1 MIPNFYADADLVED
15 VASGFQLRYT
25 NKQALAALVNRLA
38 GDYDPESPLVMDMAT
53 GAGKTY
59 LMAAFIEY
67 LRRLGHANVLVVTPG
82 LVVQNKT
89 LSNFTAGHPK
99 YIAGAGLPAKV
110 VTPDNYISQLQE
122 SLHEQDLGGQTRSN
136 IYVFNIQQLIAPA
149 SLDGSTT
156 DGKDAARRGI
166 RKYNEFVGV
175 LYDDLAAMDDLVV
188 IADEHH
194 LYGPSAKAFHQALK
208 DLHPAAT
215 IGLTATA
222 DAKDDVIFR
231 YPLHQAI
238 SDQHVKVPVIAYR
251 KGGYGDLGEH
261 QQLRDAVSLL
271 SGKAKAYEAYL
282 VANPDA
288 RKVRPL
294 LFVVCSDIDHAT
306 AVSEKLRSPEFFGS
320 QTAVLQVD
328 SDHMS
333 SQTEYLLE
341 TLDHPDTNV
350 RAVVSVNKLKE
361 GWDVKNI
368 AVMVSLRAME
378 SSILTQQTMGRGLR
392 LPFGKWVDDNA
403 INELDI
409 VAHESFRKLLEAENV
424 LKSFGLAEAVPE
436 AEDSDAAVTYD
447 WNPAPVLSPD
457 GVPSPSADI
466 TALTDPRPRPVAQ
479 EDAGTVTEFAIGG
492 RSGIKARQIG
502 DDTPGDI
509 APPPPPV
516 ERVEVKVLPRFTGQ
530 TFVFPRTTME
540 RDERPFEL
548 IDITDDEIEA
558 AAKFI
563 TSQTDRMER
572 FALIADAAERRI
584 MSRVRVQAEVE
595 SMLTSTEAVKG
606 ELFRQLFIQNGITQS
621 QANVSDAKARLIPH
635 LVASA
640 PISEWTVKAM
650 GSAVAALSDLVRSKT
665 KAYNAKLNV
674 QVVFDPI
681 VLPVSGTYYL
691 APGATVKDQNDV
703 MSRAAFTPRQHY
715 SEWNVSLFSSESFD
729 SYSGEF
735 KLAELLD
742 KSPKIVWWKRLHP
755 HEQAYIFYTIK
766 DRYFPDFVALDT
778 DGRLWIIEGKSELG
792 KTDDLVQAKK
802 AAAESTIRRMNSHP
816 DFTGKLYGYLI
827 AYESTIA
834 SSESWSDMVELAKP
848 AITRQ
853 YG

>member
-1 MIPNFYADADLVED
+1 MIPNFYSDADLVED
-15 VASGFQLRYT
+15 VASSFALRET
-25 NKQALAALVNRLA
+25 NKQALAALVERLA
-38 GDYDPESPLVMDMAT
+38 GDYDPEIPLVMDMAT

-67 LRRLGHANVLVVTPG
+67 LRRLGHANVLIVTPG

-89 LSNFTAGHPK
+89 MGNFTAGHPK

-110 VTPDNYISQLQE
+110 ITPENYIAQLQE
-122 SLHEQDLGGQTRSN
+122 SFHDQDLGGQTRSN

-156 DGKDAARRGI
+156 EGKDAARRGI

-175 LYDDLAAMDDLVV
+175 LYDDLAEMDDLVV

-194 LYGPSAKAFHQALK
+194 LYGPSAKAFHKALK

-215 IGLTATA
+215 VGLTATA
-222 DAKDDVIFR
+222 DANDDVIFR

-238 SDQHVKVPVIAYR
+238 SDQHVKEPVVAYR
-251 KGGYGDLGEH
+251 KGGYGELGEH

-271 SGKAKAYEAYL
+271 RGKEEAYSAYL
-282 VANPDA
+282 SANPDA

-320 QTAVLQVD
+320 PTSVLQVD

-341 TLDHPDTNV
+341 TLDHPDTDV

-378 SSILTQQTMGRGLR
+378 SSVLTQQTMGRGLR
-392 LPFGKWVDDNA
+392 LPFGKWVDDKS

-424 LKSFGLAEAVPE
+424 LRSFGLADAVPE
-436 AEDSDAAVTYD
+436 AEDSGTAVAYEWD
-447 WNPAPVLSPD
+447 PAPVLSPD
-457 GVPSPSADI
+457 GVSSPSADL
-466 TALTDPRPRPVAQ
+466 TAVPDPRPRPVAQ
-479 EDAGTVTEFAIGG
+479 KDAGAVTEFNIGG

-502 DDTPGDI
+502 DDQPGDI
-509 APPPPPV
+509 APPPAPA
-516 ERVEVKVLPRFTGQ
+516 ERIEVKVLPQFSGE

-548 IDITDDEIEA
+548 IDITDAEIEE
-558 AAKFI
+558 AAKSI
-563 TSQTDRMER
+563 TSQSDRMER
-572 FALIADAAERRI
+572 YALVADAAQRRI
-584 MSRVRVQAEVE
+584 LSRVRVQAEVE
-595 SMLTSTEAVKG
+595 SMLTSIEAVRD
-606 ELFRQLFIQNGITQS
+606 ELFRQLFSQNGITQS
-621 QANVSDAKARLIPH
+621 QANVADAKARLIPH

-640 PISEWTVKAM
+640 HVTEWTVKAM
-650 GSAVAALSDLVRSKT
+650 GSAVASLSELVRSKT
-665 KAYNAKLNV
+665 KAYNAKLSV

-681 VLPVSGTYYL
+681 VLPVSDTYYL
-691 APGATVKDQNDV
+691 PPGATVRDQNDV
-703 MSRAAFTPRQHY
+703 VARSGFTARQHY
-715 SEWNVSLFSSESFD
+715 GEWNSSLFSSEAFD

-735 KLAELLD
+735 MLAELLD
-742 KSPKIVWWKRLHP
+742 KSPKITWWKRLYSRD
-755 HEQAYIFYTIK
+755 QAYIYYTIK
-766 DRYFPDFVALDT
+766 DRYFPDFAALDT

-792 KTDDLVQAKK
+792 KTDDVVQAKK
-802 AAAESTIRRMNSHP
+802 DAAESTIRRMNSHP
-816 DFTGKLYGYLI
+816 GFSGKLYGYLI

-834 SSESWSDMVELAKP
+834 SADSWSDLVELAKP